1 MDGSDRGATGSTPEG
16 HQSVSDQVVE
26 TPADTVTSSGATDA
40 VVVRGVERTF
50 EQGGEKIYAL
60 RGVDLNVPRGRFMA
74 ISGASG
80 SGKSTLLHII
90 GGLDRPD
97 SGVVELEGKA
107 LTGMDDEELA
117 LMRRRRLGFVLQF
130 FNLLPTMSARENVAF
145 PLLLDGVADALER
158 ADRSLEAVGLGK
170 RAAHRPSHLSGGEQQ
185 RVALARALVTK
196 PAVVLADEPTGNL
209 DSLTG
214 EDILKLL
221 RATADDGQ
229 TIVMVTHDARSAS
242 YADET
247 IRLQDGV
254 LQKEPDRLD
263 DTESR
268 GGSAGG

>member
-1 MDGSDRGATGSTPEG
+1 MSEQIMDQFSNPVSGSDPPTPNAIVA
-16 HQSVSDQVVE
+16 HNLV
-26 TPADTVTSSGATDA
+26 
-40 VVVRGVERTF
+40 RTF
-50 EQGGEKIYAL
+50 DQGGDKIFAL
-60 RGVDLNVPRGRFMA
+60 RGVDLTVPRGRFIA

-80 SGKSTLLHII
+80 SGKSTLLHIV

-97 SGVVELEGKA
+97 AGEVEVEGRP
-107 LTGMDDEELA
+107 LTAMDEEELA
-117 LMRRRRLGFVLQF
+117 VVRRRRLGFVLQF

-145 PLLLDGVADALER
+145 PLLLDGVSDALER
-158 ADRSLEAVGLGK
+158 ADRSLESVGLAQRK
-170 RAAHRPSHLSGGEQQ
+170 SHRPSHLSGGEQQ
-185 RVALARALVTK
+185 RVALARTLVTQ

-221 RATADDGQ
+221 RATADAGQ

-254 LQKEPDRLD
+254 LLKDDR
-263 DTESR
+263 EVK
-268 GGSAGG
+268 